1 MTDTNLD
8 GAGAQPPGASVM
20 PTPSRAAFAFIFV
33 TVLLDMMALGI
44 IIPVLPKL
52 IKAFMGGDTVGAAHV
67 IGYFGFAWA
76 LMQFIFQPVL
86 GALSDRFGRRPVII
100 LSNLGLGFDYILM
113 ALAPSL
119 WFLFVGRLISGIT
132 AASFSTAGAYIADV
146 TPPEKRA
153 GRFGLLGAAF
163 GLGFV
168 IGPAVGGLLGEVSLQ
183 LPFWGAAVL
192 SLLNATYGFFVLPE
206 SLARERRASFS
217 WRRANPVG
225 SLKLLSS
232 NPVLSRLA
240 IAGFLQRFAHGS
252 LPSMFVLYADYR
264 YGWSA
269 RTVGLA
275 LAGVG
280 VSQMIV
286 SGGLVRPAIAR
297 LGERNTLLVGLV
309 SGVIGFAL
317 YGFAPNGGIFLA
329 ALPLVA
335 LWGLANPA
343 IQSLATR
350 RVGPSEQGQLQGA
363 QSSLGGIAD
372 MVGPLLFSQVFAAA
386 IAAHAILH
394 LPGAPYYLA
403 ALFVAGALFV
413 CWRVTRPARVAA
425 AAE

>member
-1 MTDTNLD
+1 MMD
-8 GAGAQPPGASVM
+8 GESKAQ
-20 PTPSRAAFAFIFV
+20 PSRAAFAFIFV
-33 TVLLDMMALGI
+33 TVLLDMMALGVV
-44 IIPVLPKL
+44 IPVLPKL
-52 IKAFMGGDTVGAAHV
+52 IKSFMGGDTAGAAHV
-67 IGYFGFAWA
+67 VGYFGFAWA

-86 GALSDRFGRRPVII
+86 GALSDRFGRRPIII

-132 AASFSTAGAYIADV
+132 AASFATAGAYVADV
-146 TPPEKRA
+146 TPPEQRA
-153 GRFGLLGAAF
+153 ARFGLLGAAF

-168 IGPAVGGLLGEVSLQ
+168 IGPAVGGVLGEVSLQ
-183 LPFWGAAVL
+183 LPFWGAAIL
-192 SLLNATYGFFVLPE
+192 SLANAVYGFFVLPE
-206 SLARERRASFS
+206 SLALDRRAAFS
-217 WRRANPVG
+217 WLRANPVG

-240 IAGFLQRFAHGS
+240 IATFLQRFAHGS

-275 LAGVG
+275 LATVG
-280 VSQMIV
+280 ISQMIV

-297 LGERNTLLVGLV
+297 LGERGTLVVGLV
-309 SGVIGFAL
+309 SGVLGFLL
-317 YGFAPNGGIFLA
+317 YGFAPNGDIFI
-329 ALPLVA
+329 A

-343 IQSLATR
+343 IQSLASR

-363 QSSLGGIAD
+363 QSSLSGIAD
-372 MVGPLLFSQVFAAA
+372 MIGPVLFSQVFASA

-403 ALFVAGALFV
+403 SLFVAGALFV
-413 CWRVTRPARVAA
+413 CWRVTRPVAVVPA

>member
-1 MTDTNLD
+1 MTDD
-8 GAGAQPPGASVM
+8 VPPVTPA
-20 PTPSRAAFAFIFV
+20 PSRAAFAFIFV
-33 TVLLDMMALGI
+33 TVLLDMMALGV

-52 IKAFMGGDTVGAAHV
+52 IKAFMGGDTASAAHV
-67 IGYFGFAWA
+67 VGYFGFAWA

-86 GALSDRFGRRPVII
+86 GVLSDRFGRRPVII
-100 LSNLGLGFDYILM
+100 LSNVGLGLDYILM
-113 ALAPSL
+113 AVAPNL

-153 GRFGLLGAAF
+153 ARFGLLGAAF

-168 IGPAVGGLLGEVSLQ
+168 IGPAVGGLLGEVNLH

-192 SLLNATYGFFVLPE
+192 SLINAAYGFLVLPE
-206 SLARERRASFS
+206 SLARERRAVFS
-217 WRRANPVG
+217 WHRANPIG
-225 SLKLLSS
+225 SLKLLGS
-232 NPVLSRLA
+232 NPILSRLA

-269 RTVGLA
+269 KAVGLA

-286 SGGLVRPAIAR
+286 SGGLVRPAIAK
-297 LGERNTLLVGLV
+297 LGERGTLMLGLICGTVGF
-309 SGVIGFAL
+309 VI
-317 YGFAPNGGIFLA
+317 YGFAPTGLIFLA

-386 IAAHAILH
+386 IASNATIHI
-394 LPGAPYYLA
+394 PGAPYYLA
-403 ALFVAGALFV
+403 ALFIAGALIV
-413 CWRVTRPARVAA
+413 CWQVTRPVPAM
-425 AAE
+425 AE